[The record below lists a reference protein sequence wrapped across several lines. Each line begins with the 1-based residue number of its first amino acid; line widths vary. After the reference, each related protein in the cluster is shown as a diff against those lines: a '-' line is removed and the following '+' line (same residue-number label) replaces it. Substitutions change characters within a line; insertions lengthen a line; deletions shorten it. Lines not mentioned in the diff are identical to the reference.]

1 MSLARRLSRS
11 TARRRGVGCWSC
23 ITMVHPASADWTT
36 DLTFRPLAQAVRD
49 RVLAVAALAVLAI
62 LATTV
67 SSTALVPAGLRSA
80 SPGVR
85 IGSNAPVVAA
95 AGDVACDPAN
105 PSFND
110 GKGSG
115 DECRA
120 LSTKRLLDHIDPAAV
135 LALGDL
141 QYSNGTYG
149 KYLHSYEKSW
159 GTLRSITH
167 PVPGNH
173 EYLASDVAGGYFHYF
188 HGLAG
193 TKGAGYYSYDLGSW
207 HLIALNSE
215 CFAVACAKGSEQYEW
230 LKDDLAA
237 STTDCT
243 LAYWHEPRFSSGPH
257 GGTVTVLPFWR
268 LLYGAGADVVLSGH
282 DHIYERF
289 LAQDPTGT
297 LDEAFGITEFVVGTG
312 GASHYSIE
320 NVEPNSARRRANAFG
335 VLRLR
340 LRVDSFTWRFVATPS
355 SSFTDSGS
363 ADCHGEPA

>member
-1 MSLARRLSRS
+1 MTSR
-11 TARRRGVGCWSC
+11 AFP
-23 ITMVHPASADWTT
+23 I
-36 DLTFRPLAQAVRD
+36 LD
-49 RVLAVAALAVLAI
+49 RVCSVAMVAALAVLAP
-62 LATTV
+62 
-67 SSTALVPAGLRSA
+67 ALSLTGPQQGVTPGPLPSA
-80 SPGVR
+80 PTGPSE
-85 IGSNAPVVAA
+85 PVMAA

-105 PSFND
+105 PSFNH
-110 GKGSG
+110 GKGKG

-120 LSTKRLLDHIDPAAV
+120 LSTKRLLDHIDPDAV

-149 KYLHSYEKSW
+149 KYVRSYAKSW
-159 GTLRSITH
+159 GRLRPITH

-173 EYLASDVAGGYFHYF
+173 EYLSSDVAGGYFRYF

-215 CFAVACAKGSEQYEW
+215 CFAVACARGSEQYEW

-237 STTDCT
+237 STAVCT

-257 GGTVTVLPFWR
+257 GGTVAVLPFWR
-268 LLYGAGADVVLSGH
+268 LLYRAGADVVLSAH

-289 LAQDPTGT
+289 RRQDPTGAR
-297 LDEAFGITEFVVGTG
+297 DQAFGITEFVVGTG
-312 GASHYSIE
+312 GAMHYAIE
-320 NVEPNSARRRANAFG
+320 DVQPNSARRRGNAFG

-340 LRVDSFTWRFVATPS
+340 LRSDSFRWRFVATPS
-355 SSFTDSGS
+355 SSFSDSGS
-363 ADCHGEPA
+363 TACHGEPA